1 MPREHSFGVRERAES
16 LYLKGYTQVQAAEL
30 TGVSLP
36 TIQRWSAEA
45 GWRDKRLARR
55 KKMTEI
61 DEQTLEL
68 RLGLLKEASKTLD
81 PMLSFAV
88 GKMEALALKM
98 GALNETPLPDDI
110 DDIKTAG
117 DAAAAL
123 EEALRLKVGQMI
135 SQPEIID
142 LGAINDLLK
151 TWALLDSMKKES
163 EPGVIEGSTAAK
175 KKSLDPETLKKIR
188 EEVYGLV

>member
-16 LYLKGYTQVQAAEL
+16 LYLKGYTYAQVAEL
-30 TGVSLP
+30 TGVSQP
-36 TIQRWSAEA
+36 TIQRWSKEA

-88 GKMEALALKM
+88 GKMEALAARQ
-98 GALNETPLPDDI
+98 GALNEIPLPDDI

-163 EPGVIEGSTAAK
+163 EPSVIKDGTAAK